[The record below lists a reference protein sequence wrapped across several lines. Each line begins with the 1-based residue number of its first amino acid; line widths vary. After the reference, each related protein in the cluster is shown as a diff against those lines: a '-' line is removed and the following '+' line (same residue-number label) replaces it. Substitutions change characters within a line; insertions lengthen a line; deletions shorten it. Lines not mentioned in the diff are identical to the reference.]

1 MNGQRSRLNIAALSK
16 VFISI
21 AKKTLYALT
30 DQGKKRVITNTGTI
44 AEANTTNL

>member
-1 MNGQRSRLNIAALSK
+1 MNGQSSRLNNAILSK

-21 AKKTLYALT
+21 AKKALKALT

-44 AEANTTNL
+44 AEANTANL